1 MKRVLREAFRAD
13 LPADIVFRPK
23 CATRDA
29 TGVRNVLE
37 DAFGTS
43 RDRYRQVFHDL
54 FRDERVARKPNSWF
68 ADFETENQIS
78 VIDARHL
85 VCRLAFIACT
95 PAYSSLSAL

>member
-54 FRDERVARKPNSWF
+54 FRDERGWPGNLIRGLQTSKRKTKFP
-68 ADFETENQIS
+68 
-78 VIDARHL
+78 
-85 VCRLAFIACT
+85 
-95 PAYSSLSAL
+95 